1 MLFTIFTVC
10 PERLNTSIFEKLA
23 LLLSKRISFLM
34 GLGPILKFIKLS
46 FFNPSLMVPQTHV
59 KVKLTLDIKQAVVGN
74 KNYYYFRLQCLGRL
88 KIRFLL
94 EFDINSLRFPN
105 LDCALICN

>member
-46 FFNPSLMVPQTHV
+46 FFNPSPEDKM
-59 KVKLTLDIKQAVVGN
+59 
-74 KNYYYFRLQCLGRL
+74 
-88 KIRFLL
+88 
-94 EFDINSLRFPN
+94 
-105 LDCALICN
+105 